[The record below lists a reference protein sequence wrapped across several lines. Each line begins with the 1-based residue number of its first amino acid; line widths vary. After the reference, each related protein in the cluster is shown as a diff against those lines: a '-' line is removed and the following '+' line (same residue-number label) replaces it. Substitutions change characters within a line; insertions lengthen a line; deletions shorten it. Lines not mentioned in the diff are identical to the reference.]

1 MALLGQSQPPRLS
14 PTPMLRYNSLDSERL
29 AAWYSKLYTEWLPKW
44 VDLPENAFHW
54 WNLCVIA
61 LEDAS

>member
-1 MALLGQSQPPRLS
+1 
-14 PTPMLRYNSLDSERL
+14 MLRYNSPDSERL
-29 AAWYSKLYTEWLPKW
+29 AAWYARLYTEWLPKW

-61 LEDAS
+61 LEDASCVD